1 MKSNKEDSI
10 QILVWTFKA
19 AVALILFR
27 LITIAIG

>member
-1 MKSNKEDSI
+1 MKSNKEDSV

-19 AVALILFR
+19 VAVLLVYR